1 MVSSLHANTCTR
13 VRFPACPLRGT
24 MTFDE
29 ARNLWKRIMHEL
41 EGATIRGQRVLRD
54 PLPIN
59 TEDVLVM
66 REQLE
71 QVQRLLLDLRR
82 GLEA

>member
-1 MVSSLHANTCTR
+1 
-13 VRFPACPLRGT
+13 

-29 ARNLWKRIMHEL
+29 ARNLWKRIMSDL
-41 EGATIRGQRVLRD
+41 ESVTIRGQRVLRD

-71 QVQRLLLDLRR
+71 QVQRLLNDLRR
-82 GLEA
+82 GLEE

>member
-1 MVSSLHANTCTR
+1 
-13 VRFPACPLRGT
+13 

>member
-1 MVSSLHANTCTR
+1 
-13 VRFPACPLRGT
+13 

-29 ARNLWKRIMHEL
+29 ARNLWKRIMSDL
-41 EGATIRGQRVLRD
+41 EGVTIRGQRVLRD

-71 QVQRLLLDLRR
+71 AVQRLLNDLRR
-82 GLEA
+82 GLEE

>member
-1 MVSSLHANTCTR
+1 
-13 VRFPACPLRGT
+13 

-29 ARNLWKRIMHEL
+29 ARNLWRRIMSDL
-41 EGATIRGQRVLRD
+41 EGATIRGHRVLRD
-54 PLPIN
+54 LLPVN

-71 QVQRLLLDLRR
+71 AVQRLLNDLRR
-82 GLEA
+82 GLE

>member
-1 MVSSLHANTCTR
+1 
-13 VRFPACPLRGT
+13 

-29 ARNLWKRIMHEL
+29 ARNLWKRIMSDL

-71 QVQRLLLDLRR
+71 QVQRLLNDLRR

>member
-1 MVSSLHANTCTR
+1 
-13 VRFPACPLRGT
+13 

-29 ARNLWKRIMHEL
+29 ARILWKRIMSDL
-41 EGATIRGQRVLRD
+41 ESVTIRGQRVLRD

-71 QVQRLLLDLRR
+71 QVQRLLNDLRR
-82 GLEA
+82 GLEE